1 MLRKVWESG
10 PARWGLALG
19 WMGFIFYLSSLPSIP
34 YLSGGWNTELRDIA
48 GHFTVYAV
56 LAVLWER
63 ALAWAGVER
72 ATRWAFAI
80 AVIYSFTDEFH
91 QSFVPGRSPDFF
103 DIATD
108 AAGAAFGLWLMSRVQ
123 IRRARTRLPD
133 SRTA

>member
-10 PARWGLALG
+10 PLRWGLALG
-19 WMGFIFYLSSLPSIP
+19 WMGLIFYLSSQHSFPFLDGRW
-34 YLSGGWNTELRDIA
+34 YDDLRDIA

-63 ALAWAGVER
+63 ASAYAGVR
-72 ATRWAFAI
+72 QATRWAFII
-80 AVIYSFTDEFH
+80 AVLYGVSDEFH
-91 QSFVPGRSPDFF
+91 QSFVPGRTPDIL

-123 IRRARTRLPD
+123 LRRRRVESPD
-133 SRTA
+133 RGAA